1 MDIHIKGIKVI
12 YAEFIIS
19 LSVVKG
25 SFDMKKKK
33 SFRKKRNATPDFGFL
48 TLNSNLGEL
57 FILYIIIIYKR

>member
-25 SFDMKKKK
+25 SFDMKKKNRLEK
-33 SFRKKRNATPDFGFL
+33 SEMRL
-48 TLNSNLGEL
+48 L
-57 FILYIIIIYKR
+57 ILVF